1 MATGADGVS
10 GLTDPPRSGL
20 GDPPRGGL
28 SDPPRS
34 GPTDDLPRG
43 GRPTAAAAA
52 RLADAIVNAATIA
65 FLRDGY
71 AATSIE
77 AVARQ
82 ARVGKRTLYARFP
95 DKEALF
101 RAVLERLMARW
112 LATPDVPL
120 SGPAPGQIEPV
131 LVQLAELM
139 LAVALQPEALALHRL
154 LMAESGRIP
163 NIPVMLHNA
172 GASAGA
178 TRIAALLAQEV
189 AAGRLAPIDPAFA
202 AEQFMHLVI
211 SGPRRRA
218 MGLGPPLDQAD
229 LARWARRSVSLFLD
243 GCRHGAVTT

>member
-10 GLTDPPRSGL
+10 DLAHPPRNGLADPPQ
-20 GDPPRGGL
+20 
-28 SDPPRS
+28 SDN
-34 GPTDDLPRG
+34 GADLPRG

-95 DKEALF
+95 DNEALF

-120 SGPAPGQIEPV
+120 SEPAPGQIEPV

-154 LMAESGRIP
+154 LIAESGRFP

-178 TRIAALLAQEV
+178 TRIAAILAREV
-189 AAGRLAPIDPAFA
+189 AAGRLTPIDPDFA
-202 AEQFMHLVI
+202 AEQFMHLVM

-218 MGLGPPLDQAD
+218 LGLGPPLDQAE
-229 LARWARRSVSLFLD
+229 LGRWARRSVALFLD
-243 GCRHGAVTT
+243 GFRHGAFTT